1 MKMDHGNGSIM
12 SLMIVMGVAFFI
24 PFFLQRL
31 KLKAIPVVV
40 AEIIAGIII
49 GKSGLNLID
58 VDNAWLTLLSS
69 LGLIFLMFLSGVEI
83 DFTSFGIKKKSSKQK
98 TKEIN
103 PFLVSMTVFASMLLL
118 AYGFSMFLVFVGL
131 IEDPYFMTIILS
143 MISLGVVVPVLKEN
157 RMIESELGQTVLLIA
172 VISDFATMILFAYY
186 LALRD
191 GNTTIVWWI
200 LLLLGLVGLLYYMLD
215 YYRKKS

>member
-69 LGLIFLMFLSGVEI
+69 LGLIYVMFLSGVEM
-83 DFTSFGIKKKSSKQK
+83 DFDSFRIKKKSSKEK
-98 TKEIN
+98 SKEIN
-103 PFLVSMTVFASMLLL
+103 PLLLSVIVFISMLLL
-118 AYGFSMFLVFVGL
+118 AYGFSMVLVYVGL
-131 IEDPYFMTIILS
+131 IEDPFFMPIILS
-143 MISLGVVVPVLKEN
+143 
-157 RMIESELGQTVLLIA
+157 
-172 VISDFATMILFAYY
+172 
-186 LALRD
+186 
-191 GNTTIVWWI
+191 TI
-200 LLLLGLVGLLYYMLD
+200 
-215 YYRKKS
+215 